1 MKFGAFCL
9 SLAVKDL
16 AASRVFYEKLDFR
29 PTGGGPA
36 RNRLVLRNG
45 RGTTC
50 EAPLRFVR

>member
-1 MKFGAFCL
+1 MKLGAFCL

-16 AASRVFYEKLDFR
+16 AAARECHEKPGFR
-29 PTGGGPA
+29 PTGGDPA

-45 RGTTC
+45 QGMTC

>member
-1 MKFGAFCL
+1 MKLGAFCL

-16 AASRVFYEKLDFR
+16 AASRSFYGKLGLR
-29 PTGGGPA
+29 PTGGGSA